1 MDCKEFEKNI
11 PAFVN
16 DNMEYKVLKQFLE
29 HFEKC
34 PECRE
39 ELTIQVLVHEG
50 IARLEEGNA
59 FDLQG
64 ELKRRVDEAEM
75 RIRMR
80 KSLKALRITLYLL
93 ALWAVAAVF
102 TLFVL

>member
-11 PAFVN
+11 PVFVK
-16 DNMEYKVLKQFLE
+16 DNMDYKVLKQFLA
-29 HFEKC
+29 HYDTC

-50 IARLEEGNA
+50 VARLEEGNA
-59 FDLQG
+59 FDLQ
-64 ELKRRVDEAEM
+64 EEMKQRIEAAEM

-93 ALWAVAAVF
+93 ALWAVAAVV

>member
-11 PAFVN
+11 HSFVE
-16 DNMEYKVLKQFLE
+16 DTMEYKVLRQFLA
-29 HFEKC
+29 HFEEC

-50 IARLEEGNA
+50 IARFEEGNA
-59 FDLQG
+59 FDLQE
-64 ELKRRVDEAEM
+64 ELKRRVEAANM

-80 KSLKALRITLYLL
+80 KSLKALRITMYLL
-93 ALWAVAAVF
+93 AFFALAAVMM
-102 TLFVL
+102 LFVF

>member
-11 PAFVN
+11 PAFVEEAM
-16 DNMEYKVLKQFLE
+16 DYKLLKQFLD
-29 HFEKC
+29 HYDNC
-34 PECRE
+34 AECRE

-64 ELKRRVDEAEM
+64 ELKRRIEAAEL

-80 KSLKALRITLYLL
+80 KSLKALRVTLYLL
-93 ALWAVAAVF
+93 ALWAIAAVI
-102 TLFVL
+102 TIFVL

>member
-11 PAFVN
+11 PSFVE
-16 DNMEYKVLKQFLE
+16 DTMEYKVLRQFLA
-29 HFEKC
+29 HFEEC

-59 FDLQG
+59 FDLQE
-64 ELKRRVDEAEM
+64 ELKRRVEAADM

-80 KSLKALRITLYLL
+80 KSLKALRITMYLL
-93 ALWAVAAVF
+93 AFLALTAVM
-102 TLFVL
+102 TLFVF